1 MTCRKFALITALVAF
16 APAVMSSQ
24 APDQPP
30 PPFRA
35 GVEVVS
41 VDVSVLDGQGRP
53 VANLAPRDFVVT
65 VAGRPR
71 RVVTASFVQAPT
83 AASGAGAAPGGSDLP
98 ISSNDVTALGRLFVF
113 VVDQSTLQH
122 SELRHVADA
131 AGGFLSR
138 LAPADRSALVLMPVG
153 TGLPFTAD
161 HASVHRA
168 LQHAT
173 GLAMVTLEPRNL
185 GLDEVR
191 AIASGDYM
199 ALADAA
205 ARECPGGRS
214 GLSASGGSP
223 SDAGSSDGGGQG
235 GNDAP
240 GTAGSGSRSTGASV
254 SAFGTNDSCT
264 RQIQFEARS
273 AWQQLHSTTL
283 SSLAALRAVLQRL
296 KRYPGEKAVFLISG
310 GWPLETREGMSELRP
325 VAAVAA
331 EAHVTLYSLF
341 APADEGSAD
350 RRTITTTPLADMTV
364 RRWPLETLATMTG
377 GGSYRVDVGAEGT
390 FARLSRELS
399 GFYRLGIEQD
409 ASDRNDDARPMNVNV
424 GRSGVNVR
432 APQRFTARTYAERDL
447 SARLEDALASP
458 IPATGIGIRL
468 TTYVEADPEQLS
480 HVRIMLAGDATRMQ
494 RGDVTFQVVLDD
506 AHGKPVAGGKQSLG
520 EAAGE
525 EFPFATSLS
534 VEPGLYTIRAA
545 IMDAA
550 GTVGSVH
557 HPVDARRISI
567 GPLTAGGIMLVRVPK
582 QPGDETRLILDNVR
596 QDEKLAMQLDLEGD
610 PDQVSTASVVF
621 EVRQSPS
628 TPPLIT
634 TEATRMSGGG
644 PALAQAVTDVRL
656 LPAGRYI
663 ARARVTSHDGVV
675 AEVDRPFV
683 VVGVPGATA
692 IETRRPEPAS
702 NEGAGAGA
710 RRDIPRLSTGVRPF
724 AVEQVLAP
732 QMLGPFLDQVAARPD
747 AASDPVRPLID
758 QARTKPARDIDVPD
772 AVASKAPAVASFLDG
787 VSRLARAELAPAAE
801 AFRAA
806 LRASADFY
814 PAMVYLGACYAAG
827 GKDQEAAGA
836 WQTALIREGDV
847 PALHL
852 LLIDAFQRMGKND
865 GALAAIERARRRWPD
880 DPAFARRFVIVALAN
895 GRSVEA
901 LEVLDRLEGSADDES
916 ALVLGLHALYEAGV
930 ASRPIETQEADRAR
944 MNRYAELYRR
954 LNGPSTA
961 LVEAWLAAAN
971 RQP

>member
-1 MTCRKFALITALVAF
+1 MDGRTLITALFCAF
-16 APAVMSSQ
+16 VPAVVSSQ
-24 APDQPP
+24 APGQPP
-30 PPFRA
+30 PSFRA

-41 VDVSVLDGQGRP
+41 LDVSVLDRQGRP
-53 VANLAPRDFVVT
+53 VADLAPRDFIVT
-65 VAGRPR
+65 VAGRQR
-71 RVVTASFVQAPT
+71 RVVSASFVDV
-83 AASGAGAAPGGSDLP
+83 AARGGAAAATPSSDLP

-122 SELRHVADA
+122 ADLRHVADA

-138 LAPADRSALVLMPVG
+138 LAPVDRSALVLMPVG
-153 TGLPFTAD
+153 TGMAFTAD
-161 HASVHRA
+161 HQGVHRA

-173 GLAMVTLEPRNL
+173 GLAMVTSEPRNL
-185 GLDEVR
+185 GLDEIR
-191 AIASGDYM
+191 AIASGDNM

-205 ARECPGGRS
+205 ARECPSGRS
-214 GLSASGGSP
+214 SLSAAGGSSSDSGSGDSDGQDRGGASSGGSGNR
-223 SDAGSSDGGGQG
+223 SAGALSPFSS
-235 GNDAP
+235 
-240 GTAGSGSRSTGASV
+240 S
-254 SAFGTNDSCT
+254 DSCT

-273 AWQQLHSTTL
+273 AWQQLHSTAL
-283 SSLAALRAVLQRL
+283 SSLAALRSVLERL

-325 VAAVAA
+325 VADAAA
-331 EAHVTLYSLF
+331 EARVTLYSLF
-341 APADEGSAD
+341 APSIEGSAD

-377 GGSYRVDVGAEGT
+377 GGSYRVDVGAEGI
-390 FARLSRELS
+390 FARLGRELS
-399 GFYRLGIEQD
+399 GFYRLGVEQD
-409 ASDRNDDARPMNVNV
+409 TTDRNGDARPMNVSI
-424 GRSGVNVR
+424 GRSGLTVR
-432 APQRFTARTYAERDL
+432 APQRFTGRSYAERDV
-447 SARLEDALASP
+447 SARLEAALASP
-458 IPATGIGIRL
+458 IPTTGIGIRL
-468 TTYVEADPEQLS
+468 TSYVQADPEQLS
-480 HVRIMLAGDATRMQ
+480 HARIVLAGDATRLQPGEVMLQ
-494 RGDVTFQVVLDD
+494 IVLED
-506 AHGKPVAGGKQSLG
+506 AQGKAVASGKQSLG
-520 EAAGE
+520 EAEGD
-525 EFPFATSLS
+525 EFPFSTSLS
-534 VEPGLYTIRAA
+534 VNPGIYTIRAA

-557 HPVDARRISI
+557 HPVDARRVSI

-582 QPGDETRLILDNVR
+582 DPGGDARMIVDTVR
-596 QDEKLAMQLDLEGD
+596 QDEKLALQVDLEGE
-610 PDQVSTASVVF
+610 PDQVSTAGVVF
-621 EVRQSPS
+621 EILQSPT

-634 TEATRMSGGG
+634 REAARMSGGG
-644 PALAQAVTDVRL
+644 PALAQAVTDARL
-656 LPAGRYI
+656 LPPGRYV
-663 ARARVTSHDGVV
+663 ARARVTSHDGTIGQ
-675 AEVDRPFV
+675 VDRPFV
-683 VVGVPGATA
+683 VIVAPGTAT
-692 IETRRPEPAS
+692 IETHRTETPVDRRAAAG
-702 NEGAGAGA
+702 NE
-710 RRDIPRLSTGVRPF
+710 IPRLSTGVQPF
-724 AVEQVLAP
+724 AIDQVLAP
-732 QMLGPFLDQVAARPD
+732 PVLGAFLDRVAARPD

-758 QARTKPARDIDVPD
+758 RARTTPARDIEVPD
-772 AVASKAPAVASFLDG
+772 AVASKAPVVASFLDG

-880 DPAFARRFVIVALAN
+880 NPAFARRFVVAALAT

-901 LEVLDRLEGSADDES
+901 LEVLDGLEGSAEDES
-916 ALVLGLHALYEAGV
+916 ALVLGLHTLYEASV

-954 LNGPSTA
+954 LDGPSTA